1 MSMCT
6 LGKSEKIRSYEYYSR
21 HIYYH
26 GKMYEKI
33 KREIEYSGSQITK
46 HEKRFI
52 YVLLMVLQLEKY
64 LYTRFFCQKTRTYIT
79 LHKIISE
86 TIVDRRT

>member
-1 MSMCT
+1 
-6 LGKSEKIRSYEYYSR
+6 
-21 HIYYH
+21 
-26 GKMYEKI
+26 MYGKI

-52 YVLLMVLQLEKY
+52 YGLCMVLQLEKY

-86 TIVDRRT
+86 TIVDRRTGVGPKERYFFSVDCYVNISKMV